1 MSDDV
6 VVIGGG
12 LSGLAAAL
20 RLGDAGYRPIVLES
34 RRRLGGRASS
44 FEDGVSGRVLDN
56 CQHVL
61 MGCCTNLLDFY
72 ARLGVEDAIDW
83 HDTITWC
90 RPDGGRDVVRATPLP
105 APLHLAGS
113 FRRMKLLDRFSRRAV
128 RRAMWRMLRI
138 GTRGRQRYTGDTF
151 QSILDDWRQPEQ
163 AVRLFWDPVI
173 VSACNVPSNEVS
185 AVHAL
190 QVFQDG
196 FLAGR
201 WHATMGVP
209 RVPLADLYEPAGA
222 AIEQVGGE
230 IRLGW
235 KATGIGVANRS
246 VMGVET
252 SREFVRAGSVVAALP
267 WEQLDGILDPSLREI
282 DQRLRGLAGLGHSPI
297 LGVHVLLDREV
308 MTEPHVVMPGRET
321 HWFFNKGIDAEGMQH
336 IHAVISA
343 ADSWM
348 DRGGDE
354 IEAVVLEDLA
364 HAYPHLAD
372 AEVLQV
378 RPVKERRATF
388 RATPQAESARPRAA
402 PSPVGAGGGDLSG
415 LYLAGDWVATGWP
428 ATMEGA
434 VRSGYLAA
442 EAISGVGGLVA
453 DAPAG
458 ALVRVLARG

>member
-1 MSDDV
+1 MSGDV

-44 FEDGVSGRVLDN
+44 FDDSVSGRVFDN

-72 ARLGVEDAIDW
+72 TRIGVENAIEW
-83 HDTITWC
+83 HDTIAWC
-90 RPDGGRDVVRATPLP
+90 RPDGGRDVMRSRALP

-113 FRRMKLLDRFSRRAV
+113 FRRMKLLDRPARRAV

-138 GTRGRQRYTGDTF
+138 GTRGRHRFGGKTF
-151 QSILDDWRQPEQ
+151 QSLLDEWRQPVQ
-163 AVRLFWDPVI
+163 AVRLFWEPIV
-173 VSACNVPSNEVS
+173 VSACNVPLDEVA

-196 FLAGR
+196 FLAGK

-209 RVPLADLYEPAGA
+209 RVPLADLYAPASA
-222 AIEQVGGE
+222 AIADAGGE

-235 KATGIGVANRS
+235 KATGIGVSSRS
-246 VMGVET
+246 VIGVET
-252 SREFVRAGSVVAALP
+252 SRDFVRADRVVAALP
-267 WEQLDGILDPSLREI
+267 WEQLDGILDANIREF
-282 DQRLRGLAGLGHSPI
+282 DQRVGELAVLGHSPI

-308 MTEPHVVMPGRET
+308 MGEPHLVMPGRKT
-321 HWFFNKGIDAEGMQH
+321 HWFFNKGVADDGTQH
-336 IHAVISA
+336 IHAVVSA
-343 ADSWM
+343 ADAWM
-348 DRGGDE
+348 DRSSDE
-354 IEAVVLEDLA
+354 IEAAVLEDLA
-364 HAYPHLAD
+364 HAYPRVAD
-372 AEVLQV
+372 AKVLQV
-378 RPVKERRATF
+378 RPIKERRATF
-388 RATPQAESARPRAA
+388 RAAPQAEVARPHAS
-402 PSPVGAGGGDLSG
+402 PSPVGASGGDLNG
-415 LYLAGDWVATGWP
+415 LYLAGDWCATGWP

-442 EAISGVGGLVA
+442 EAITGVEGVVA

-458 ALVRVLARG
+458 VLVRALAAG